1 VSVEEFQHHRQRLFG
16 IAYRM
21 LGSASDAEDVVQDAY
36 LRWHDADT
44 GAITTP
50 AAWLT
55 KVVTNLCVNRLTSAR
70 ARHEQYVGTWLPEPV
85 ITAGGALGPLD
96 TAERRESVSLAMMA
110 LLERLTPAERAV
122 FVLRE
127 AFGYS
132 HREIAELTD
141 LAEANCRQLHSRACQ
156 RVQDR
161 PRFTADPL
169 RAKGLLDRFLAAAT
183 RGAMEE
189 LEQLLSVD
197 VVSIADGGGKSSAAR
212 RPVVGRD
219 KVARY
224 LSGIFGTPRAD
235 VTLLRT
241 EVNGQPAV
249 LGRTGDTLLGMFV
262 ATESFGVLAVFHA
275 LANPDKF
282 GYVTRQLSRSAALPG
297 QKE

>member
-1 VSVEEFQHHRQRLFG
+1 VSVEEFQQHRKRLFG

-36 LRWHDADT
+36 LRWHQADT
-44 GAITTP
+44 ATITTP

-70 ARHEQYVGTWLPEPV
+70 ARHEKYVGTWLPEPV
-85 ITAGGALGPLD
+85 LTADGTLGPLD
-96 TAERRESVSLAMMA
+96 TAEQRESVSVAMLS

-132 HREIAELTD
+132 HREVAELTD
-141 LAEANCRQLHSRACQ
+141 LTEANCRQLHLRAHQ

-169 RAKGLLDRFLAAAT
+169 RAKDLFDRFLAAAA
-183 RGAMEE
+183 RGTMAE

-224 LSGIFGTPRAD
+224 LSGIFGTTRTD
-235 VTLLRT
+235 LTLLRT

-249 LGRTGDTLLGMFV
+249 VGLAGDTLLGVFV
-262 ATESFGVLAVFHA
+262 ATESYGVFAAFHA

-282 GYVTRQLSRSAALPG
+282 GFFSRQLSHSAAPPSQVG
-297 QKE
+297 